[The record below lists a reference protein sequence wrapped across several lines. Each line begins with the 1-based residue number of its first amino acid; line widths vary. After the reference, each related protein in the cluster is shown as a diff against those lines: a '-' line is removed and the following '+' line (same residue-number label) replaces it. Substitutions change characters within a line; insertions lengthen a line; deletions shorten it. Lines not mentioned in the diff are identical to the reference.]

1 MSDTISWR
9 EMWDDTARL
18 HGRVHARWLCEEA
31 SSAWGEE
38 FDDVLEHPVTERSV
52 AHLDAMLARLR
63 NGEPLQYVLGHWSFR
78 HLDLLVDARVL
89 IPRPETEW
97 VAGVAIDAARQQP
110 RPVRCADLGTGS
122 GAIGLSLLHELP
134 RGSAEVWLTDT
145 SIDALDVA
153 RANNAGIGIN
163 GAGARFAQGS
173 WYDAL
178 PPDLVGT
185 FGVIAANPPYIA
197 DGDPVVDPSVHDWE
211 PGMALYSGAD
221 GLSALRVIAH
231 AAPVWL
237 QPGGW
242 LVLEIGTGQ
251 GVAVA
256 ALLEDAGLVDVQVQP
271 DLAGHDRVVIGRR
284 P

>member
-231 AAPVWL
+231 GAPVWL

>member
-9 EMWDDTARL
+9 ELWEDTARL
-18 HGRVHARWLCEEA
+18 HSRVHARWLCEEA
-31 SSAWGEE
+31 CGAWGEE
-38 FDDVLEHPVTERSV
+38 FDDVLEQPVTERSV

-78 HLDLLVDARVL
+78 HLDLLVDDRVL

-134 RGSAEVWLTDT
+134 RGSSEVWLTDA
-145 SIDALDVA
+145 SPDALDVA

-178 PPDLVGT
+178 PADLAGT
-185 FGVIAANPPYIA
+185 FGVVAANPPYIA
-197 DGDPVVDPSVHDWE
+197 DGDPAVDPSVHEWE
-211 PGMALYSGAD
+211 PGLALYAGSD
-221 GLSALRVIAH
+221 GLSALRVIAGG
-231 AAPVWL
+231 APHWL

-251 GVAVA
+251 GEAVA

-284 P
+284 A